1 MKGGVINASPGQEA
15 KYLMR
20 GHAISI
26 LWEGV
31 HTNKQS
37 NCQHVINRAPVIP
50 VRPVAPPVQPVQ
62 PVAPSLTPA
71 GPTPA
76 PVFPQPVSPAG
87 PVIGGFNNLAGAPP
101 GSGYQYFHQS
111 TPNPYYPSVTPT
123 PFHAPVTPAP

>member
-71 GPTPA
+71 GPTYGD
-76 PVFPQPVSPAG
+76 PQPLLHRTGFLPKGQVHRFRGNQQTSPA
-87 PVIGGFNNLAGAPP
+87 
-101 GSGYQYFHQS
+101 YR
-111 TPNPYYPSVTPT
+111 
-123 PFHAPVTPAP
+123 